1 MYKTHNKSMSLLF
14 YISVICVLLLCG
26 NLPRV
31 GKLESFL
38 FLTIA
43 SMLVCRFVRKLI
55 SIGLYKC

>member
-1 MYKTHNKSMSLLF
+1 MSLLF